1 MNDCEVIG
9 SGVIFFGFSFVLLGL
24 VMGFNRRFI
33 VTGDV
38 LLLIGINLTMGIQP
52 FCNLIISK
60 SRLKGTIAFII
71 GVALVLYKLVLPGF
85 LCQAVGIYWLF
96 GGFISIVLSTLR
108 HIPIIGRFIPG
119 KEKDEDLL
127 L

>member
-1 MNDCEVIG
+1 MDDFEVIG
-9 SGVIFFGFSFVLLGL
+9 SGLLFFGFSFVLLGL
-24 VMGFNRRFI
+24 VMGLNRRFI
-33 VTGDV
+33 ITGDL
-38 LLLIGINLTMGIQP
+38 LLLIGVILTMGIQQ
-52 FCNLIISK
+52 FSQLIISK

-71 GVALVLYKLVLPGF
+71 GVILVLYKIVLAGF

-96 GGFISIVLSTLR
+96 GGFITIILSTLR